1 MRGTLRTLLLAGLAA
16 SVLGIKAPAQSVAP
30 TRGGILNFAV
40 VAEPPNYDCHANT
53 TFGVL
58 HPVGPHYSTLLK
70 YTGDRQSMRVEPDV
84 AWSWSAS
91 PDGLTYTFKLR
102 QNVRFP

>member
-1 MRGTLRTLLLAGLAA
+1 MRGTLLTPVLAGLAA
-16 SVLGIKAPAQSVAP
+16 SVLGAKAPAQNVTP
-30 TRGGILNFAV
+30 KRGGVLNFAV

-70 YTGDRQSMRVEPDV
+70 YTGDWKKHAHRARRRLV
-84 AWSWSAS
+84 
-91 PDGLTYTFKLR
+91 L
-102 QNVRFP
+102 VRFTRWAYLHVQAAAGCEVP